1 MNKTD
6 AKSSGSHINEY
17 NHRQR
22 SATKRCKKETK
33 WLQSAATGPQR
44 DAISNSF
51 VMLSVLRMTLINPLI
66 NDQLLV
72 NDDQKPDKHLCP
84 VRLCVSVGSFAANLL
99 CRADNVTMDICSSA
113 QHLTNVLTA
122 NM

>member
-1 MNKTD
+1 MNKT
-6 AKSSGSHINEY
+6 AEMQRAVEVNMNEH
-17 NHRQR
+17 NHRQS

-51 VMLSVLRMTLINPLI
+51 VMLSVLRMTWRAWLLI

-72 NDDQKPDKHLCP
+72 ND
-84 VRLCVSVGSFAANLL
+84 S
-99 CRADNVTMDICSSA
+99 
-113 QHLTNVLTA
+113 
-122 NM
+122 